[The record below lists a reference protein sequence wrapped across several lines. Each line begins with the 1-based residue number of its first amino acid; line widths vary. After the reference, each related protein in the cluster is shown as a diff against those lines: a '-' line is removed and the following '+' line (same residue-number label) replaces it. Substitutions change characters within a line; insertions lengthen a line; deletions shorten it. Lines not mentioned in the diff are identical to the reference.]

1 LTGRPFYGSDFVIT
15 KFVEQ
20 PMDALNLR
28 STADIQASDAAHHWH
43 PFTDMADL
51 NRAGTRVISGAQ
63 GCWLTTNDG
72 EKLLDGM
79 AGLWCVNV
87 GYGREEIVE
96 AVARQMRQLAY
107 YNTFFQC
114 THPLATEFAEALTAQ
129 APAHMNRVFF
139 TNSGSESNDT
149 VFRLARVYWDCLGKP
164 TKKTFIARKN
174 AYHGSTV
181 AGASLGGMGAMHT
194 QSGLPIPG
202 VHHIPQPYWFGE
214 GGDTDPAE
222 FGRQRALELEKA
234 IDEIGEE
241 NVCAFIAEPVQGAGG
256 VVIPPESY
264 WPEIARICREREI
277 LLIADEVISGFGRTG
292 NWWGSET
299 YGITPDLMSIAKG
312 MTSGYIPMGGVFISD
327 RVADAVMAKAGEF
340 YHGYTYSGHPAACAA
355 GLASLRILQE
365 EQLVP
370 RVAADVGPYLAQ
382 RWATLSD
389 HPLVGETRT
398 KGLLG
403 AAEIVM
409 DKATRTKFPDVGTVG
424 TRCRNLSVKN
434 GLVMRAVGD
443 SMIISPPFV
452 ITHEEIDLLVE
463 RARKALDQ
471 LADELTREKAWRG

>member
-1 LTGRPFYGSDFVIT
+1 
-15 KFVEQ
+15 
-20 PMDALNLR
+20 MDALNLR
-28 STADIQASDAAHHWH
+28 LTADIQASDAAHHWH
-43 PFTDMADL
+43 PFTDTADL
-51 NRAGTRVISGAQ
+51 NRIGTRVISSAQ

-72 EKLLDGM
+72 DRLLDGM
-79 AGLWCVNV
+79 AGLWCVSV
-87 GYGREEIVE
+87 GHGREEIVE

-114 THPLATEFAEALTAQ
+114 THPLATEFAEALCAQ

-164 TKKTFIARKN
+164 SKKTFIARRN

-181 AGASLGGMGAMHT
+181 ASASLGGMGAMHG

-202 VHHIPQPYWFGE
+202 IHHIPQPYWFGE
-214 GGDTDPAE
+214 GGDMDPEA
-222 FGRQRALELEKA
+222 FGRARALELEKA
-234 IDEIGEE
+234 IDEIGED
-241 NVCAFIAEPVQGAGG
+241 NVCAFIAEPIQGAGG

-277 LLIADEVISGFGRTG
+277 LLIADEVICGFGRTG
-292 NWWGSET
+292 NWWGSDT
-299 YGITPDLMSIAKG
+299 YGVKPDLMSIAKG

-327 RVADAVMAKAGEF
+327 RVAGPVMEKAGEF

-365 EQLVP
+365 EKLVE
-370 RVAADVGPYLAQ
+370 RVANDVGPYLKE
-382 RWATLSD
+382 RLATLND

-403 AAEIVM
+403 AIEIVKH
-409 DKATRTKFPDVGTVG
+409 KATRTKFANVGATG
-424 TRCRNLSVKN
+424 TRCRNHSVKN

-443 SMIISPPFV
+443 TMIISPPFV
-452 ITHEEIDLLVE
+452 ISRDEIDLLVA
-463 RARKALDQ
+463 RARTALDA
-471 LADELTREKAWRG
+471 LADDLTRENAWRG